1 MAFGIN
7 SYQSYFEMLPPSS
20 DSCKSSIWQTCHW
33 LNISTGRN
41 NQHGRFFPP
50 SEMVY
55 SYQESENRGIKKKK
69 KTEKRKENTSL
80 WFNVKVRGINDLN

>member
-1 MAFGIN
+1 MEVAFDMN
-7 SYQSYFEMLPPSS
+7 SYQSYFEILPLSS

-33 LNISTGRN
+33 LNISTIRN
-41 NQHGRFFPP
+41 NQHGLFFPP

-55 SYQESENRGIKKKK
+55 SYQESENCDIKKKP
-69 KTEKRKENTSL
+69 ENTYL